1 MRHTSALLLG
11 GFALFGFL
19 RRRRS
24 PELDPAP
31 AAEPDARAEELRR
44 KLAESR
50 AIADERDEFEAAET
64 PVDQAVPV
72 EDPGDRRRAVHDAAR
87 EAARQMRDHAS

>member
-1 MRHTSALLLG
+1 MRHQSVWLLG

-19 RRRRS
+19 RRRR
-24 PELDPAP
+24 AP
-31 AAEPDARAEELRR
+31 AAQSGPVEPDSRAEDLRQ

-50 AIADERDEFEAAET
+50 AIADERDEFEGAET

-72 EDPGDRRRAVHDAAR
+72 EAPDDRRRAVHDAAR
-87 EAARQMRDHAS
+87 EAARQMRDEPS